1 MATCR
6 HAVDSDAKAIAQL
19 VTQHEKSFDDEAGIT
34 STEMAGQLIKG
45 IIDPTE
51 SFVWERADG
60 ILAAFLGM
68 NPDSIKKTL
77 YTDVYSTGEVLDE
90 AVDFAVE
97 VLERDFPDWKALPGV
112 NTKDADLIA
121 AWARHGFTP
130 VRTYWQMRAPLVNR
144 PFLAVPDGY
153 RLATIDVSSDA
164 QLRQWH
170 ALHLDAFSEHF
181 GFVPRPFDGW
191 KKLVIDIVGL
201 DVAGNFLL
209 LDEKDNAVGY
219 VECSDE
225 LVEDNFGF
233 VNHLGV
239 AKSHRG
245 RGLGEFLL
253 RHACAYSA
261 TKGYE
266 QLELSVDTGN
276 ETGALALY
284 EKVGFVAGSSW
295 QQVGRDGAS
304 S

>member
-1 MATCR
+1 LATRR
-6 HAVDSDAKAIAQL
+6 HAVESDAEAIGRL
-19 VTQHEKSFDDEAGIT
+19 ITEHEKLFDEEAGIT
-34 STEMAGQLIKG
+34 STEMAGQLIRG
-45 IIDPTE
+45 LIDPTE
-51 SFVWERADG
+51 SFVWERDDG
-60 ILAAFLGM
+60 TLAAFLGM

-90 AVDFAVE
+90 AVDYAVE
-97 VLERDFPDWKALPGV
+97 VLDRDFADWKALPGV
-112 NTKDADLIA
+112 NTKDIDLIA

-130 VRTYWQMRAPLVNR
+130 VRTYWQMRAPLANR
-144 PFLAVPDGY
+144 PFPAVPDGF
-153 RLATIDVSSDA
+153 RLTTIDVNSESE
-164 QLRQWH
+164 LRRWH

-201 DVAGNFLL
+201 DLDGNFLL
-209 LDEKDNAVGY
+209 LDENDNAVGY

-266 QLELSVDTGN
+266 LLELSVDTGN

-295 QQVGRDGAS
+295 QQVGRDGATS
-304 S
+304 

>member
-1 MATCR
+1 MATRR
-6 HAVDSDAKAIAQL
+6 HAVESDAKAIGKL
-19 VTQHEKSFDDEAGIT
+19 VTAHEKSFDDEAGIT
-34 STEMAGQLIKG
+34 SAEMAGQLIKG
-45 IIDPTE
+45 LIDPTE
-51 SFVWERADG
+51 SFVWEKEDG
-60 ILAAFLGM
+60 TLIAFLGM

-97 VLERDFPDWKALPGV
+97 VLNRDFADWKALPGV

-130 VRTYWQMRAPLVNR
+130 VRTYWQMRAPLANR
-144 PFLAVPDGY
+144 PFPTVPDGY
-153 RLATIDVSSDA
+153 RFATIDVNSDA
-164 QLRQWH
+164 ELRQWH

-181 GFVPRPFDGW
+181 GFVPRPFEAW

-209 LDEKDNAVGY
+209 LDDNDNAVGY

-225 LVEDNFGF
+225 LAEDNFGF

-266 QLELSVDTGN
+266 LLELSVDTGN

-284 EKVGFVAGSSW
+284 EKVGFTARSSW
-295 QQVGRDGAS
+295 QQVGRS
-304 S
+304 

>member
-1 MATCR
+1 MATR
-6 HAVDSDAKAIAQL
+6 RYAIESDAEAIGRLITEHEQAFDSD
-19 VTQHEKSFDDEAGIT
+19 AGIT
-34 STEMAGQLIKG
+34 STEMAGQLIRG
-45 IIDPTE
+45 LIDPTE
-51 SFVWERADG
+51 SFVWERDDG
-60 ILAAFLGM
+60 TLTAFLGM

-77 YTDVYSTGEVLDE
+77 YTDVYAMGEVLDD
-90 AVDFAVE
+90 AVDYAVE
-97 VLERDFPDWKALPGV
+97 ILDRDFADWKALPGV
-112 NTKDADLIA
+112 NTKDIDLLA

-130 VRTYWQMRAPLVNR
+130 VRTYWQMRAPLADR
-144 PFLAVPDGY
+144 PYPTVPNGF
-153 RLATIDVSSDA
+153 RLTTIDVNSESE
-164 QLRQWH
+164 LRRWH
-170 ALHLDAFSEHF
+170 TLHLDAFSEHF
-181 GFVPRPFDGW
+181 GFVARPFDGW

-201 DVAGNFLL
+201 DRAGNFLL
-209 LDEKDNAVGY
+209 LDENDNAVGY
-219 VECSDE
+219 IECSDE

-261 TKGYE
+261 DKGYE
-266 QLELSVDTGN
+266 QLELAVDTGN

-284 EKVGFVAGSSW
+284 EKVGFVVGSSW